1 LQARFRDS
9 HVSIQWTD
17 TSEAAFFPIA
27 NWAYDLALA
36 STNLP
41 HVAITKDA
49 AAQMNAHLIQTSLE
63 QGGLLLGR
71 VFRSHDQL
79 ASDQFDSI
87 VITQA
92 VAATAATGTEFS
104 LRMEAQ
110 VWQAANALC
119 LQLGE
124 HTKVVGW
131 YHSHP
136 GLGAFFSSTDCQ
148 TQAAFFN
155 HSYSVGI
162 VIDPTTGQLAG
173 FIGAKSQPIQFI
185 GHE

>member
-1 LQARFRDS
+1 
-9 HVSIQWTD
+9 VSIQWTD

-49 AAQMNAHLIQTSLE
+49 AAQMNAHLIQSSLE

-110 VWQAANALC
+110 VWQAANSLC

-155 HSYSVGI
+155 HAYSVGI
-162 VIDPTTGQLAG
+162 VIDPTTEQLAG

-185 GHE
+185 GYE